1 MNTSLV
7 KLASAENPIITSIQ
21 AETFDEKKR
30 FYNAVNNP
38 VGDVSDIINQPI
50 TITDFYM
57 RHENKVND
65 VGVEYDGLT
74 TTIILDDGRSY
85 TTTYRSFAKSLINLL
100 SVFGSPDIWENH
112 QLTVIIKTVKYGG
125 GLHDGLTIDIA

>member
-21 AETFDEKKR
+21 AETFDDKKR

-38 VGDVSDIINQPI
+38 VGDVTEIINQPV
-50 TITDFYM
+50 TVTDFHM
-57 RHENKVND
+57 KHETKTND
-65 VGVEYDGLT
+65 DGVEYDGLT

-85 TTTYRSFAKSLINLL
+85 KTTYRSFAKSLINLL
-100 SVFGSPDIWENH
+100 SVFGTPDIWDNH
-112 QLTVIIKTVKYGG
+112 RMTVIIKTVKYGG
-125 GLHDGLTIDIA
+125 GMHDGLTIDIS